1 MLKSTIVAAISS
13 ILSVRA
19 VASSM
24 DIRSIGYGIQRLM
37 SRSHDGLSRMASCDG
52 IEELRFKGAVI
63 DNFAPLQQ
71 QKFWEGDG
79 QRYWINKQF
88 WGGEG
93 FPMFVFI
100 GGEGQESCSR
110 LTSRMYMYQL
120 AEVHKALLVN
130 VEHRFYGQS
139 YPTADMSTSNLQY
152 LSSEQALA
160 DLARVID
167 YIKTSLNTQPRYYKI
182 VIM

>member
-1 MLKSTIVAAISS
+1 
-13 ILSVRA
+13 
-19 VASSM
+19 
-24 DIRSIGYGIQRLM
+24 
-37 SRSHDGLSRMASCDG
+37 
-52 IEELRFKGAVI
+52 
-63 DNFAPLQQ
+63 
-71 QKFWEGDG
+71 
-79 QRYWINKQF
+79 
-88 WGGEG
+88 
-93 FPMFVFI
+93 
-100 GGEGQESCSR
+100 
-110 LTSRMYMYQL
+110 MYQL